1 LRGARST
8 GFVRLPFFTASLIW
22 ISRPLMRLP
31 VSVSIAS
38 WPRSASR
45 KSTMAKP
52 RGCPSASSATM
63 ISSTASPN
71 GSK

>member
-1 LRGARST
+1 
-8 GFVRLPFFTASLIW
+8 LPFFTASLIW
-22 ISRPLMRLP
+22 ISQPLIFLP

-38 WPRSASR
+38 CPRCGSR
-45 KSTMAKP
+45 KSTIANP
-52 RGCPSASSATM
+52 RDFPSSSSATM